1 MLMAAGVLCIQWSS
15 PATVMAAGPGLTF
28 TSASTWTADPNAGR
42 VHVVVAVTATS
53 HTVDQSVRSYYFP
66 GMQMTLPASTQGFTA
81 NSADGRSMAV
91 SIMSSTVYGV
101 ALNVAFEER
110 LYSGQ
115 SVSFVLRFDL
125 VDGGSSTDRDM
136 RIDRD
141 LMSFPVTAFGTQGT
155 PGSAVSV
162 VFPAGF
168 TVQQDFGELI
178 RMTDASN
185 EAVFVAASLPDAT
198 ALNAWFTAARPVP
211 AGDFLERVT
220 AVGRLQVTLRYWKDD
235 PAWADQVE
243 RTLQAGYPVLSQM
256 IGLGDPA
263 NPAITIQEASS
274 QSIAGFSG
282 QYDQASG
289 QVQVSYLADPFV
301 LLHEIAHLWFNDTL
315 ASDRWIDEGF
325 ASYYA
330 EQAVL
335 QLGMPDHSPQL
346 TDRLLPA
353 RLPLNDWI
361 GPDEPDSTA
370 TAYLYGASTDL
381 ARETAALAGLD
392 GLRRVWAEIRAD
404 RTPYQPAG
412 GSIGNSSA
420 GQGTDWRGLLD
431 YLEQTTGKSFES
443 IWRQWVV
450 DPSQAVDLTLRE
462 QARADYAA
470 AVVAAGTWSLPPDIR
485 EAMETWQFARA
496 EELIGDAKSVLAD
509 RQQIALLA
517 PVESLTP
524 PTTLR
529 AAFEGKSVA
538 AASLEARNELA
549 ALGAIVAARQ
559 GQVDSQG
566 AARVVG
572 LLGADPDAD
581 LAAAQKAFSQG
592 DVVKAASLA
601 DSARSAWEGAN
612 GSGQARIIG
621 GSALAAALLLLVLAV
636 IVSPRRVSTAVSS
649 QPARGKRASSSS

>member
-1 MLMAAGVLCIQWSS
+1 
-15 PATVMAAGPGLTF
+15 
-28 TSASTWTADPNAGR
+28 
-42 VHVVVAVTATS
+42 
-53 HTVDQSVRSYYFP
+53 
-66 GMQMTLPASTQGFTA
+66 
-81 NSADGRSMAV
+81 
-91 SIMSSTVYGV
+91 
-101 ALNVAFEER
+101 
-110 LYSGQ
+110 
-115 SVSFVLRFDL
+115 
-125 VDGGSSTDRDM
+125 
-136 RIDRD
+136 
-141 LMSFPVTAFGTQGT
+141 
-155 PGSAVSV
+155 
-162 VFPAGF
+162 
-168 TVQQDFGELI
+168 
-178 RMTDASN
+178 
-185 EAVFVAASLPDAT
+185 
-198 ALNAWFTAARPVP
+198 
-211 AGDFLERVT
+211 
-220 AVGRLQVTLRYWKDD
+220 
-235 PAWADQVE
+235 
-243 RTLQAGYPVLSQM
+243 
-256 IGLGDPA
+256 LGDPA

-301 LLHEIAHLWFNDTL
+301 LLHEIAHLWFNGTL

-420 GQGTDWRGLLD
+420 GRGTDWRGLLD

-462 QARADYAA
+462 QARADYAG

-496 EELIGDAKSVLAD
+496 EQLIGDAKSVLAD
-509 RQQIALLA
+509 SQQIALLA

-549 ALGAIVAARQ
+549 ALAAIVAARQ

-566 AARVVG
+566 AAMVVG

-636 IVSPRRVSTAVSS
+636 IVYPRRVSTAVSN

>member
-1 MLMAAGVLCIQWSS
+1 
-15 PATVMAAGPGLTF
+15 
-28 TSASTWTADPNAGR
+28 
-42 VHVVVAVTATS
+42 
-53 HTVDQSVRSYYFP
+53 
-66 GMQMTLPASTQGFTA
+66 
-81 NSADGRSMAV
+81 
-91 SIMSSTVYGV
+91 
-101 ALNVAFEER
+101 
-110 LYSGQ
+110 
-115 SVSFVLRFDL
+115 
-125 VDGGSSTDRDM
+125 M

-178 RMTDASN
+178 RTTDASK

-559 GQVDSQG
+559 GQMDSQG